1 MRKWGIVVTAYYA
14 LILIGLVTP
23 GIVVFLHSRDAVA
36 NLFANF
42 TARWPEFASDIVEVY
57 NYWPYWIL
65 VGLCVGGQ
73 ALLLFLSVDTSWR
86 RLKPRRHVTVSIV
99 HVSLL
104 FGLLTLGVIYSVIAG
119 IFGDDG
125 LGAFVDYPRHA
136 LEIKWL
142 TGGVHVLVEIL
153 AIWLISWIVWAT
165 LFYRYLRGSPHPVA
179 RLIAWLL
186 KGSVLELLIAVPCH
200 IVVRQR
206 GDCSAPIATGFGIA
220 TGIAIMLLAFGPS
233 VMFLFR
239 KRFDRY
245 RSRKTGT

>member
-1 MRKWGIVVTAYYA
+1 MRKWGVVVTAYYA
-14 LILIGLVTP
+14 LVLIGLVTP
-23 GIVVFLHSRDAVA
+23 GLVVFLRSWDEVA
-36 NLFANF
+36 TLFANL
-42 TARWPEFASDIVEVY
+42 TARWPQFAHQILELY
-57 NYWPYWIL
+57 AYWPYWIL
-65 VGLCVGGQ
+65 IGLFVGGQ

-86 RLKPRRHVTVSIV
+86 RTKPRRHVVVSIV
-99 HVSLL
+99 YISVL
-104 FGLLTLGVIYSVIAG
+104 FGLLTVGTMYSLIAA

-125 LGAFVDYPRHA
+125 GKFFDYPLRVLA
-136 LEIKWL
+136 IEWGS
-142 TGGVHVLVEIL
+142 GGTWILAETL
-153 AIWLISWIVWAT
+153 AIWLISWLIWAM
-165 LFYRYLRGSPHPVA
+165 LFYRYLRGSPDPVA

-200 IVVRQR
+200 IAVRQR